1 MSSVAVLS
9 FAAALRRR
17 REELGLSA
25 SDLASLLGVE
35 PEAIDRLESNSDSI
49 RNWPWGQADT
59 LRHLLG
65 WSPSKFVQLIEQDR
79 IRSWGEPDDDKKM
92 PGHTPRTAI
101 EFVFRTTLESLGG
114 FNPVEADELTRMVIG
129 GGCNQVSDELR
140 ARYLRYL
147 LELRANASPKA

>member
-1 MSSVAVLS
+1 MSSVAVLT
-9 FAAALRRR
+9 FAAALRKR
-17 REELGLSA
+17 REELGLGA
-25 SDLASLLGVE
+25 GDLARLVGVDRE
-35 PEAIDRLESNSDSI
+35 VVDRLESNSTSI
-49 RNWPWGQADT
+49 RDWSWGQADT
-59 LRHLLG
+59 LRQMLG
-65 WSPSKFVQLIEQDR
+65 WSPCEFVQLIEQDR
-79 IRSWGEPDDDKKM
+79 IRSWGEPDDDKNR

-114 FNPVEADELTRMVIG
+114 FNPVEADELARMVIG